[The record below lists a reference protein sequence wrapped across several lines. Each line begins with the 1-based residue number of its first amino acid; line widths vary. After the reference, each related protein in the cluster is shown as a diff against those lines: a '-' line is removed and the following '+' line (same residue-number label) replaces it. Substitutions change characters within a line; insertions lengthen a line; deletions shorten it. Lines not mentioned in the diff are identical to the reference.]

1 MDKLRISTLN
11 CEGIRRSRDYL
22 NDYLTDASCDIL
34 CIQESWHLDENI
46 AFFGTVH
53 TDYLYTAISGIDS
66 RDKILTG
73 RCKGGVGIFYKK
85 SLCSKII
92 PVKCKNRRICAATIN
107 LADNFLCLLLS
118 HCADVDTCVV
128 IYHFFIIVIFITPH

>member
-1 MDKLRISTLN
+1 MDKLQISTLN

-34 CIQESWHLDENI
+34 CILESWHLDENI

-53 TDYLYTAISGIDS
+53 TDYSYTAISGVDS

-73 RCKGGVGIFYKK
+73 RCKGGVGFFTKNFFA
-85 SLCSKII
+85 
-92 PVKCKNRRICAATIN
+92 VKLNQSNVRTEEYVQQ
-107 LADNFLCLLLS
+107 L
-118 HCADVDTCVV
+118 
-128 IYHFFIIVIFITPH
+128 